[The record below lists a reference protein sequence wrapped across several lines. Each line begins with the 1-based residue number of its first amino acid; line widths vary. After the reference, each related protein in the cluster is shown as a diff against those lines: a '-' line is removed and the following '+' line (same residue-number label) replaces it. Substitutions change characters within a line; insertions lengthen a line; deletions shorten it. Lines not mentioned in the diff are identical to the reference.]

1 MKNGDRKN
9 KLAALGAE
17 RLADE
22 LMTLTMSSDMVN
34 DRVEMLIA
42 TPKENI
48 QRFKAKLSGLKRATR
63 FIERHESSAF
73 ADSLSHM
80 LDNLQNGVDDP
91 RTGVELVA
99 AFFETDAAI
108 INRCDDSDGSIG
120 IVFRHEARDLFTHYA
135 SQCEDDAWLSDLLMR
150 LLSQDDYGVRDCLV
164 DSAGQFLS
172 KDAMLFLARR
182 FWKMA
187 EPEKKQPDDVSYSH
201 HLHAVMSLARQLGDA
216 RLYEKARRATWPNLS
231 TACCTDIAQVYF
243 ETGDAETALSWI
255 ERIHKDDHVMMGERR
270 ELLLAIYEKLG
281 KTDKAAEI
289 AWDTFLAYRNTERL
303 DELCRIIGEDQR
315 ERIVAE
321 QAKQIFQSERLSYTD
336 VMFLLDMER
345 IDEAENCILKHA
357 GQLDGNSYTYL
368 VPLAK
373 QMERYDRW
381 MAAALIYRA
390 LLESIL
396 ERAISKYYT
405 HGVRY
410 LKKLD
415 CISPKITDWQ
425 GMPSHSEYK
434 ETIGKEHFRKK
445 AFWGRY
451 GEKP

>member
-1 MKNGDRKN
+1 MKDEDKKK

-22 LMTLTMSSDMVN
+22 LMTLAMSSDRVN

-48 QRFKAKLSGLKRATR
+48 KRFKAKLSGLKRARR
-63 FIERHESSAF
+63 FIERRESYAF
-73 ADSLSHM
+73 ANKLSRM
-80 LDNLQNGVDDP
+80 LDNLRNGVDDP
-91 RTGVELVA
+91 KSGVELVA
-99 AFFETDAAI
+99 SFFKMDAAI
-108 INRCDDSDGSIG
+108 INRCDDSNGSIG
-120 IVFRHEARDLFTHYA
+120 IVFRCEARDLFTHYA
-135 SQCEDDAWLSDLLMR
+135 SQCKDDAWLSDLLMH
-150 LLSQDDYGVRDCLV
+150 LLSRDDYGVRDCLV

-187 EPEKKQPDDVSYSH
+187 EPEKKQPDDVPYNH

-216 RLYEKARRATWPNLS
+216 KLYEKARRAAWPNLS
-231 TACCTDIAQVYF
+231 TACCTDIAHVYF

-255 ERIHKDDHVMMGERR
+255 ERIHQDDHFMIGERR
-270 ELLLAIYEKLG
+270 GLLLAIYEKLG

-289 AWDTFLAYRNTERL
+289 AWDAFLAYRNTERL
-303 DELCRIIGEDQR
+303 EELCRIIGEDQR

-321 QAKQIFQSERLSYTD
+321 QAKQILQSDRLSYTD
-336 VMFLLDMER
+336 MFFLLDMKR
-345 IDEAENCILKHA
+345 IDEAESCILKNA
-357 GQLDGNSYTYL
+357 EQLDGDSYTYL
-368 VPLAK
+368 LPMAK
-373 QMERYDRW
+373 QMESHDRFV
-381 MAAALIYRA
+381 AATLIYRA

-396 ERAISKYYT
+396 RRAISKYYT

-415 CISPKITDWQ
+415 SISPKITDWQ
-425 GMPSHSEYK
+425 GSPPHTQYK
-434 ETIGKEHFRKK
+434 EAIGKEHFRKK